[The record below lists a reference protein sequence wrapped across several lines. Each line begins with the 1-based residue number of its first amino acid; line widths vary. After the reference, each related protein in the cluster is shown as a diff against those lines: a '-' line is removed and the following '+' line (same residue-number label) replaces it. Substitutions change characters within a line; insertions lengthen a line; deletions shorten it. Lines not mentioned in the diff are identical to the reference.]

1 MKPSEFLR
9 KINVDVIGDL
19 SELDKR
25 FFDREEIE
33 PLKDKIEH
41 LDKEGYCRLHPKDV
55 KNIHK
60 VIDETLK
67 TNLKHF

>member
-25 FFDREEIE
+25 FFDKEEEVIDKELKELIKQLKVIGREE
-33 PLKDKIEH
+33 
-41 LDKEGYCRLHPKDV
+41 
-55 KNIHK
+55 
-60 VIDETLK
+60 
-67 TNLKHF
+67 

>member
-25 FFDREEIE
+25 FFDREEE
-33 PLKDKIEH
+33 VT
-41 LDKEGYCRLHPKDV
+41 DKELKELI
-55 KNIHK
+55 KQLK
-60 VIDETLK
+60 VIGGEERNERKIFL
-67 TNLKHF
+67 